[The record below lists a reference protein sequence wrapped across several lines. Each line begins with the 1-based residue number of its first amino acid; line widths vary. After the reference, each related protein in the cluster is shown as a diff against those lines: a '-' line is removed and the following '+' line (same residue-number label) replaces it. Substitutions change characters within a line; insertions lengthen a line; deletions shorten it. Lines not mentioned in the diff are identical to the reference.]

1 MHGELETDSSPDF
14 GWKEGGMVL
23 QDEERRGE
31 EGGIRS
37 SGRLIT
43 KTEILL
49 RETRPPHSTHAS
61 IKPLSHPSG
70 FVLELVYTAS
80 LKACSGLR

>member
-31 EGGIRS
+31 EGGNSLEWKIDNENGNSAERDTS
-37 SGRLIT
+37 AT
-43 KTEILL
+43 HH
-49 RETRPPHSTHAS
+49 TRVYQTLEPPVARW
-61 IKPLSHPSG
+61 
-70 FVLELVYTAS
+70 A
-80 LKACSGLR
+80 